1 MMFLTI
7 LAALIPVFLLVG
19 LGGLVRNRLSE
30 NAWTGLD
37 RLNFDILFP
46 ALLFSATASRP
57 IPLTQVAVIGVSVWA
72 LLFAAM
78 VLAYLC
84 RRWGPDTFIDFAG
97 LWQCSWRFNT
107 ALGLVAAQSLAPAAT
122 ALMPIVVGMA
132 VPMANILAVSALSR
146 GNGLGL
152 FKTIKT
158 VAMNPF
164 FLASFSGVL
173 VGISGTTIPAPIMAP
188 IDLLA
193 AAAIPLALLSIGATM
208 DWTALARLDLFRG
221 LLNTIKLMVMPI
233 MAILISLLFTLSP
246 DHAAALIVFAALPTA
261 SAAHVLAAG
270 FGAARRPVATM
281 IAQSTLIS
289 AVTLP
294 IWVYIASL
302 IGAP

>member
-1 MMFLTI
+1 MFLTI
-7 LAALIPVFLLVG
+7 LTALIPSFLLVG

-57 IPLTQVAVIGVSVWA
+57 IPLSQVAVVGLSVWG

-78 VLAYLC
+78 GLAYLC
-84 RRWGPDTFIDFAG
+84 RSLGPERFIDFAG

-107 ALGLVAAQSLAPAAT
+107 ALGLVAATSLAPSAT
-122 ALMPIVVGMA
+122 ALMPIIVGMA

-164 FLASFSGVL
+164 FLASFTGVL
-173 VGISGTTIPAPIMAP
+173 VGISGQTIPAPVMAP

-208 DWTALARLDLFRG
+208 DWTALARLDRFRG
-221 LLNTIKLMVMPI
+221 LLSGIKLMAMPF
-233 MAILISLLFTLSP
+233 MALIFGWLLSLSA
-246 DHAAALIVFAALPTA
+246 DHASALIIFAALPTA

-270 FGAARRPVATM
+270 FGAQRRPVATM
-281 IAQSTLIS
+281 IAQSTLLS
-289 AVTLP
+289 ALTLP
-294 IWVYIASL
+294 IWVFIAVYVGL
-302 IGAP
+302 Q

>member
-1 MMFLTI
+1 
-7 LAALIPVFLLVG
+7 LIPSFLLVG

-57 IPLTQVAVIGVSVWA
+57 IPLSQVAVVGVSVWA

-78 VLAYLC
+78 GLAYLF
-84 RRWGPDTFIDFAG
+84 RPMGPERFINFAG

-107 ALGLVAAQSLAPAAT
+107 ALGLVAANSLMPSAT
-122 ALMPIVVGMA
+122 ALMPIIVGMA

-152 FKTIKT
+152 LKTIKT

-164 FLASFSGVL
+164 FLASFTGVM
-173 VGISGTTIPAPIMAP
+173 VGISGLSIPAPIMAP

-208 DWTALARLDLFRG
+208 DWTALARLDPFRG
-221 LLNTIKLMVMPI
+221 LLNAIKLIAMPL
-233 MAILISLLFTLSP
+233 MALLIGLLFSLST
-246 DHAAALIVFAALPTA
+246 DHTSALIIFAALPTA

-270 FGAARRPVATM
+270 FGAERRPVATM
-281 IAQSTLIS
+281 IAQSTLLS
-289 AVTLP
+289 AITLP
-294 IWVYIASL
+294 IWVFIATY
-302 IGAP
+302 IGAQ

>member
-1 MMFLTI
+1 MFLTI
-7 LAALIPVFLLVG
+7 LTALIPSFLLVG

-30 NAWTGLD
+30 NAWTGFD

-57 IPLTQVAVIGVSVWA
+57 IPLSQVAVVGVSVWA

-78 VLAYLC
+78 GLAYLC
-84 RRWGPDTFIDFAG
+84 RSLGPDRFIDFAG

-107 ALGLVAAQSLAPAAT
+107 ALGLVAANSLLPSAT
-122 ALMPIVVGMA
+122 ALMPIIVGMA

-164 FLASFSGVL
+164 FLASFTGVL
-173 VGISGTTIPAPIMAP
+173 VGISGQTIPALIMAP

-208 DWTALARLDLFRG
+208 DWTALARLDRFRG
-221 LLNTIKLMVMPI
+221 LLNGIKLLAMP
-233 MAILISLLFTLSP
+233 MM
-246 DHAAALIVFAALPTA
+246 ALIGGKLFNLSSEHASALIIFAALPTA

-270 FGAARRPVATM
+270 FGAQRRPVATM
-281 IAQSTLIS
+281 IAQSTLLAAI
-289 AVTLP
+289 TLP
-294 IWVYIASL
+294 IWVFIAVYV
-302 IGAP
+302 GAR

>member
-1 MMFLTI
+1 MFLTI
-7 LAALIPVFLLVG
+7 LIALVPSFLLVG
-19 LGGLVRNRLSE
+19 LGGWVRNRLSE

-57 IPLTQVAVIGVSVWA
+57 IPLSQVASVGLSVWG

-78 VLAYLC
+78 GLAYLC
-84 RRWGPDTFIDFAG
+84 RPMGPERFINFAG

-107 ALGLVAAQSLAPAAT
+107 ALGLVAANSLAPSAT
-122 ALMPIVVGMA
+122 ALMPIVIGMA

-146 GNGLGL
+146 GNGLSF

-173 VGISGTTIPAPIMAP
+173 VGISGLTIPAPIMAP

-208 DWTALARLDLFRG
+208 DWTALARLDRFRG
-221 LLNTIKLMVMPI
+221 LLNAIKLMAMPA
-233 MAILISLLFTLSP
+233 MALCIGLVFSLSL
-246 DHAAALIVFAALPTA
+246 DHTSALIVFAALPTA

-270 FGAARRPVATM
+270 FGAERRPVATM

-294 IWVYIASL
+294 IWVFVAAYF
-302 IGAP
+302 GAH

>member
-1 MMFLTI
+1 MFLTI
-7 LAALIPVFLLVG
+7 LTALIPSFLLVG

-57 IPLTQVAVIGVSVWA
+57 IPLSQVAVVGLSVWA

-78 VLAYLC
+78 GLAYLC
-84 RRWGPDTFIDFAG
+84 RPLGPERFINFAG

-107 ALGLVAAQSLAPAAT
+107 ALGLVAANSLAPSAT
-122 ALMPIVVGMA
+122 ALMPIIVGMA

-152 FKTIKT
+152 LKTIKT

-173 VGISGTTIPAPIMAP
+173 VGISGQTIPAPIMAP

-208 DWTALARLDLFRG
+208 DWTALARLDRFRG
-221 LLNTIKLMVMPI
+221 LMNTIKLMAMPS
-233 MAILISLLFTLSP
+233 MAVLIGWGFSLSV
-246 DHAAALIVFAALPTA
+246 DHASALIIFAALPTA

-270 FGAARRPVATM
+270 FGAERRPVATM
-281 IAQSTLIS
+281 IAQSTLLS
-289 AVTLP
+289 AITLP
-294 IWVYIASL
+294 IWVFIAAYV
-302 IGAP
+302 GAR

>member
-1 MMFLTI
+1 MFLTI

-173 VGISGTTIPAPIMAP
+173 VGISGITIPAPIMAP

>member
-1 MMFLTI
+1 MFLTI

>member
-1 MMFLTI
+1 MFLTI
-7 LAALIPVFLLVG
+7 LTALVPSFLLVG
-19 LGGLVRNRLSE
+19 LGGWVRGRLSE

-57 IPLTQVAVIGVSVWA
+57 IPLSQVAVIGLSVWA

-78 VLAYLC
+78 GLAYLC
-84 RRWGPDTFIDFAG
+84 RPLGPERFINFAG

-107 ALGLVAAQSLAPAAT
+107 ALGLVAANSLTPSAT
-122 ALMPIVVGMA
+122 ALMPILVGMA
-132 VPMANILAVSALSR
+132 VPLANILAVSALSR
-146 GNGLGL
+146 GHGLGL

-158 VAMNPF
+158 VAKNPF

-173 VGISGTTIPAPIMAP
+173 VGMSGMTIPAPIMAP

-208 DWTALARLDLFRG
+208 DWTALARLDRFRG
-221 LLNTIKLMVMPI
+221 LLNTIKLIAMPI
-233 MAILISLLFTLSP
+233 MALLIGQVFSLPP
-246 DHAAALIVFAALPTA
+246 DHTSALIVFAALPTA

-270 FGAARRPVATM
+270 FGAERRPVATM

-294 IWVYIASL
+294 IWVFIAAYI
-302 IGAP
+302 GTH